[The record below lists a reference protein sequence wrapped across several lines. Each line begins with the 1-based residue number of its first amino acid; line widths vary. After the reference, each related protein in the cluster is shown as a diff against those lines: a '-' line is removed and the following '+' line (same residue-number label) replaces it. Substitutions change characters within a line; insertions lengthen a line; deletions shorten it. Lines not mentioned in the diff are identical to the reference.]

1 MHTTQ
6 ASVDL
11 AKSVFQVAI
20 STTPGRVDQH
30 HRLSR
35 TRFQRFFAQRE
46 EMEVLMEACGTA
58 HHWGRELEAMGHR
71 VRLLPP
77 SDVARYR
84 DGNKTDRA
92 DAIALLEASR
102 NERIDAVPV
111 KTIEQQ
117 ALTSLH
123 RLRSAYVADR
133 TSRINTVRGILR
145 EFGYALPKGAKTFVE
160 RARTAL
166 DDERLPLDLRD
177 ELRLALDEIDGLR
190 EKARAITAR
199 IERLGDDLPEVAF
212 LRTVPGIGVLTA
224 TALAAFVGQPERF
237 PSARHFASYLGLTP
251 RESSSGFR
259 RRMGRISK
267 RGNTYVRMLLIHG
280 ARAALLAAHR
290 VREPDALQRW
300 VLGVELRTGHN
311 KATVALANRIARIA
325 WRVWKDQRPYERR
338 FTAEPSG
345 PGGRL
350 TN

>member
-1 MHTTQ
+1 MKTTQ

-20 STTPGRVDQH
+20 STTPGRVEDH

-35 TRFQRFFAQRE
+35 TGFERFFAGRE
-46 EMEVLMEACGTA
+46 PTEVLMEACGTA
-58 HHWGRELEAMGHR
+58 HHWGRELAAMGHR

-77 SDVARYR
+77 ADVARYR

-102 NERIDAVPV
+102 NERIDDVPV

-133 TSRINTVRGILR
+133 TGRINAVRGILR
-145 EFGYALPKGAKTFVE
+145 EFGYALPKGSKTLVE
-160 RARTAL
+160 KARVAL
-166 DDERLPLDLRD
+166 DDERLPIDLRE
-177 ELRLALDEIDGLR
+177 ELGLAFDEIDGFR
-190 EKARAITAR
+190 TKIRAITVR
-199 IERLGDDLPEVAF
+199 IERMGTELPEVEL
-212 LRTVPGIGVLTA
+212 LRTVPGIGVLSA
-224 TALAAFVGQPERF
+224 TALASFVGEPTRF

-251 RESSSGFR
+251 RESSSGFK

-267 RGNTYVRMLLIHG
+267 RGNTYVRFLLIHG
-280 ARAALLAAHR
+280 ARAALLAAGR
-290 VREPDALQRW
+290 TREPDTLQRW
-300 VLGVELRTGHN
+300 ALDLAARSGHN

-325 WRVWKDQRPYERR
+325 WRVWKDERPYERR
-338 FTAEPSG
+338 FITEPHG
-345 PGGRL
+345 RGGRHI
-350 TN
+350 

>member
-1 MHTTQ
+1 MNTTQ

-11 AKSVFQVAI
+11 AKSVFQVAL

-30 HRLSR
+30 RRL
-35 TRFQRFFAQRE
+35 TRKGFQRFFAERE
-46 EMEVLMEACGTA
+46 PTEVLMEACGTA

-102 NERIDAVPV
+102 NERIDDVPV

-133 TSRINTVRGILR
+133 TRRINTVRGILR
-145 EFGYALPKGAKTFVE
+145 EFGYALPQGAKTVVE
-160 RARTAL
+160 KARIVL
-166 DDERLPLDLRD
+166 DDERLPIDLRE
-177 ELRLALDEIDGLR
+177 ELGIALDEIDGLR
-190 EKARAITAR
+190 DKAKALTAR
-199 IERLGDDLPEVAF
+199 IERMGSQLPEVET

-224 TALAAFVGQPERF
+224 TALAGFVGEPTRF

-251 RESSSGFR
+251 RESSSGFK

-267 RGNTYVRMLLIHG
+267 RGNTYVRFLLIHG
-280 ARAALLAAHR
+280 ARSALLAAGRTH
-290 VREPDALQRW
+290 EPDTLQRW
-300 VLGVELRTGHN
+300 ALDLAARVGHN

-338 FTAEPSG
+338 FTTEPHA
-345 PGGRL
+345 PGGRHS
-350 TN
+350 

>member
-1 MHTTQ
+1 MKTTQ

-11 AKSVFQVAI
+11 AKSVFQVAL
-20 STTPGRVDQH
+20 STTPGRVDDQ

-35 TRFQRFFAQRE
+35 KRFRRFFAERE
-46 EMEVLMEACGTA
+46 PTEVLMEACGTA

-77 SDVARYR
+77 ADVARYR

-102 NERIDAVPV
+102 NERIDDVPV

-133 TSRINTVRGILR
+133 TRRINTVRGILR
-145 EFGYALPKGAKTFVE
+145 EFGYALPQGAKTVVE
-160 RARTAL
+160 KVRIVL
-166 DDERLPLDLRD
+166 DDERLPIDLRE
-177 ELRLALDEIDGLR
+177 ELGLALDEIDGLR
-190 EKARAITAR
+190 DKAKAVARR
-199 IERLGDDLPEVAF
+199 IERSSSELPEVEL
-212 LRTVPGIGVLTA
+212 LRTVPGVGALTA
-224 TALAAFVGQPERF
+224 SALAGFVGEPTRF

-251 RESSSGFR
+251 RETSSGFK

-290 VREPDALQRW
+290 TREPDTLQRW
-300 VLGVELRTGHN
+300 VLHLEARVGHN

-338 FTAEPSG
+338 FITAPQAR
-345 PGGRL
+345 GGRHI
-350 TN
+350 

>member
-1 MHTTQ
+1 MKDTQ

-20 STTPGRVDQH
+20 STTPGRVDQQ

-35 TRFQRFFAQRE
+35 TRFHRFFAERE

-58 HHWGRELEAMGHR
+58 HHWGRELQALGHR

-102 NERIDAVPV
+102 NERIDEVPV

-145 EFGYALPKGAKTFVE
+145 EFGHALPRGSRKVVE
-160 RARTAL
+160 RARVAVE
-166 DDERLPLDLRD
+166 DEQLPEDLRQ
-177 ELRLALDEIDGLR
+177 ELEWAIDEIDAFQ
-190 EKARAITAR
+190 EKSRVITAR
-199 IERLGDDLPEVAF
+199 IERLGSSLPEVAF

-237 PSARHFASYLGLTP
+237 PSGRHFASYLGLTP
-251 RESSSGFR
+251 RETSSGFR

-290 VREPDALQRW
+290 VREPDTLQRW
-300 VLGVELRTGHN
+300 VLGVEVRTGHN

-338 FTAEPSG
+338 FTTEPSG
-345 PGGRL
+345 QGGRHIH
-350 TN
+350 

>member
-1 MHTTQ
+1 MKTTQ

-20 STTPGRVDQH
+20 STTPGRVDH
-30 HRLSR
+30 EHRLSR
-35 TRFQRFFAQRE
+35 VRFQRFFAE
-46 EMEVLMEACGTA
+46 CEPTEVLMEACGTA
-58 HHWGRELEAMGHR
+58 HHWGRELESLGHR

-77 SDVARYR
+77 ADVARYR

-102 NERIDAVPV
+102 NERIDDVPV

-145 EFGYALPKGAKTFVE
+145 EFGYALPKGAKTVVE
-160 RARTAL
+160 KARVAL
-166 DDERLPLDLRD
+166 DDERLPIDLRE
-177 ELRLALDEIDGLR
+177 ELGLALDEIDGFR
-190 EKARAITAR
+190 QKARAITAR
-199 IERLGDDLPEVAF
+199 IERLGDDLPAVAV

-224 TALAAFVGQPERF
+224 TALAGFVGEPTRF

-267 RGNTYVRMLLIHG
+267 RGNAYVRMLLIHG

-290 VREPDALQRW
+290 TREPDTLQRW
-300 VLGVELRTGHN
+300 VLDIEARTGHN

-338 FTAEPSG
+338 FTTTPQG
-345 PGGRL
+345 RGGRP